1 MELVKRSLPDGAST
15 IDMYMEDSAL
25 FFLEVDTG
33 STAAA
38 FTGGGDMEYYL
49 SIRGE
54 DRLIAM
60 LTLLGQEVDQ
70 DLVVLLDE
78 DGLGV
83 LGSALISRFGD
94 GLDLLSQYRNWMTEH
109 QIAFREQ
116 VR

>member
-1 MELVKRSLPDGAST
+1 
-15 IDMYMEDSAL
+15 
-25 FFLEVDTG
+25 VDTG
-33 STAAA
+33 SRVAAL
-38 FTGGGDMEYYL
+38 TGGGDMEYYL
-49 SIRGE
+49 LIHGE

-94 GLDLLSQYRNWMTEH
+94 GLDLLSQFRDWMTEH
-109 QIAFREQ
+109 RIAFREH

>member
-1 MELVKRSLPDGAST
+1 MELVDRSLPDGAST
-15 IDMYMEDSAL
+15 IYMYVQDGAL

-33 STAAA
+33 STVAA

-54 DRLIAM
+54 DQLIAM
-60 LTLLGQEVDQ
+60 LTLLGQEVNQ

-83 LGSALISRFGD
+83 LGSALVSRFGD
-94 GLDLLSQYRNWMTEH
+94 GLNLLSQFRNWMTEH
-109 QIAFREQ
+109 RIAFRAHM
-116 VR
+116 R